1 MCEWF
6 AGHSYG
12 ALYLLHVCLPHRVLL
27 VLLPLEQCMVQ
38 LVLAAQVL
46 HKTLHAAA
54 CRAES
59 HTRNHLWLADRRNV
73 QVVAANNNGICFV
86 WSMVRSSGVKQST
99 NFEPLHRLKAHDRYI
114 LKCLISPDV
123 RKLATTSCDRTVK
136 IWNLD
141 NYQCEQVLKGHT
153 KWVWDAVFSVDAAY
167 LVTASSDHTA
177 RLWDVERGT
186 DIRQFKGHTKAAVC
200 CALNDNAMDSGH

>member
-1 MCEWF
+1 VP
-6 AGHSYG
+6 S
-12 ALYLLHVCLPHRVLL
+12 
-27 VLLPLEQCMVQ
+27 
-38 LVLAAQVL
+38 
-46 HKTLHAAA
+46 K
-54 CRAES
+54 
-59 HTRNHLWLADRRNV
+59 V
-73 QVVAANNNGICFV
+73 QVVAANNSGICFV
-86 WSMVRSSGVKQST
+86 WSMLRSGGAKQST
-99 NFEPLHRLKAHDRYI
+99 NFEPLHRLKAHDGYI

-141 NYQCEQVLKGHT
+141 TYQCEQVLQGHT

-177 RLWDVERGT
+177 RLWDVDRGS

-200 CALNDNAMDSGH
+200 CALNDNAMDASH

>member
-1 MCEWF
+1 MLRS
-6 AGHSYG
+6 GG
-12 ALYLLHVCLPHRVLL
+12 A
-27 VLLPLEQCMVQ
+27 
-38 LVLAAQVL
+38 
-46 HKTLHAAA
+46 
-54 CRAES
+54 
-59 HTRNHLWLADRRNV
+59 
-73 QVVAANNNGICFV
+73 
-86 WSMVRSSGVKQST
+86 KQST
-99 NFEPLHRLKAHDRYI
+99 SFEPLHRLHAHKGYI

-123 RKLATTSCDRTVK
+123 RKLATASCDRTVK

-141 NYQCEQVLKGHT
+141 NYHCEQELRGHN

-200 CALNDNAMDSGH
+200 CALNDNAVDGSGH